1 MDKPLRTTLA
11 DAIRFLDQR
20 QIPYALIG
28 GLAASLQGEP
38 RVTADVDAVIGTT
51 VEDALK
57 LLHNLE
63 GSPFEPLFPG
73 VDEVVRQAFI
83 LPLRHRKTGV
93 KVDLSIGLSGF
104 EQQLIERAERVTVAG
119 ESLRIATS
127 EDLVVMKLLAGRPP
141 FRAASVVETLKQV
154 IEEEPLSVRKL
165 NSSVDRDLETICAKC
180 LEKVPAQWAIWWA
193 SRAAGCLD

>member
-1 MDKPLRTTLA
+1 MDKPLQATLA
-11 DAIRFLDQR
+11 DAIRFLDHR

-38 RVTADVDAVIGTT
+38 RVTADVDAVIGAT

-63 GSPFEPLFPG
+63 GSPFEPLFSG

-104 EQQLIERAERVTVAG
+104 ERQLIERAERVTVAG

-127 EDLVVMKLLAGRPP
+127 EDLVVMKLLAGRP
-141 FRAASVVETLKQV
+141 RDIQDAQGIAVVRGEQLDWAYCQKTAVELGTAVDQDLAKQLQKLKADFG
-154 IEEEPLSVRKL
+154 P
-165 NSSVDRDLETICAKC
+165 SS
-180 LEKVPAQWAIWWA
+180 
-193 SRAAGCLD
+193 

>member
-1 MDKPLRTTLA
+1 MDKPLQTTLA
-11 DAIRFLDQR
+11 DAIRFLDHR

-28 GLAASLQGEP
+28 DLAASLQGEP

-57 LLHNLE
+57 LLNNLE

-127 EDLVVMKLLAGRPP
+127 EDLVVMKLLAGRP
-141 FRAASVVETLKQV
+141 RDIQDAQGIAVVRGEQLDWAYCQKTAVELGTAVDQD
-154 IEEEPLSVRKL
+154 LATQLRKL
-165 NSSVDRDLETICAKC
+165 KAEFGPSS
-180 LEKVPAQWAIWWA
+180 
-193 SRAAGCLD
+193 

>member
-1 MDKPLRTTLA
+1 MDKPLQATLA
-11 DAIRFLDQR
+11 DAIRFLDHR

-38 RVTADVDAVIGTT
+38 RVTADVDVVIGAT

-93 KVDLSIGLSGF
+93 KVDLSIGYLDSSG
-104 EQQLIERAERVTVAG
+104 
-119 ESLRIATS
+119 
-127 EDLVVMKLLAGRPP
+127 
-141 FRAASVVETLKQV
+141 
-154 IEEEPLSVRKL
+154 
-165 NSSVDRDLETICAKC
+165 N
-180 LEKVPAQWAIWWA
+180 
-193 SRAAGCLD
+193 